1 MQMRDSVIII
11 FGEERSHG
19 DNVLRI
25 VVLDGM
31 EIAKLSLS
39 VCIVIDNII
48 KFPPL
53 QNRAF
58 ADIKL
63 C

>member
-1 MQMRDSVIII
+1 MQVHDAVIIVL
-11 FGEERSHG
+11 GEQRSHG

-48 KFPPL
+48 IFPPL